1 MKKQIESFLY
11 YMRYELNYSVHTVLS
26 YQKDLEQFAA
36 FASGDGDCEPK
47 QVTQTLIRSWVYD
60 LTQRRG
66 LAVRS
71 VRRKIQALRAFYKF
85 LLKRGEVT
93 TSPVDDIPM
102 AKLPKHLPEFV
113 GEKKMDEVLD
123 ADYDHRNFSSV
134 RNHLMVAMLYE
145 TGMRRAEL
153 MSLKDADIDT
163 LHCELKV
170 HGKRNKDR
178 VVPFCHELKGL
189 IEEYRPLR
197 QQLTVSDSEEFFL
210 TDKGMPVYDK
220 LVYNVV
226 SEALGAVTSGKRSP
240 HTLRHSYASAMLNHG
255 AGINSVKELLGHE
268 SLAATQVYTHITYS
282 EMKRNYKH
290 AHPRALKK
298 GG

>member
-1 MKKQIESFLY
+1 MKEQIESFLY

-26 YQKDLEQFAA
+26 YRKDLEQFAE
-36 FASGDGDCEPK
+36 FASAGGECDPK
-47 QVTQTLIRSWVYD
+47 GVTQTVIRSWVYD
-60 LTQRRG
+60 LTKRRG

-71 VRRKIQALRAFYKF
+71 VRRKIQALRALYKF

-93 TSPVDDIPM
+93 ASPVDDIPM
-102 AKLPKHLPEFV
+102 AKLPKRLPEFV
-113 GEKKMDEVLD
+113 GERKMDEVLD
-123 ADYDHRNFSSV
+123 ADFDHHDFSAM

-163 LHCELKV
+163 AHCELKV

-178 VVPFCHELKGL
+178 VVPFCQELRGL

-197 QQLTVSDSEEFFL
+197 QRLVVGDSEEFFL
-210 TDKGMPVYDK
+210 TDKGMPVYSK

-226 SEALGAVTSGKRSP
+226 SEALSAVTSGKRSP

-268 SLAATQVYTHITYS
+268 SLAATQVYTHITYR

>member
-1 MKKQIESFLY
+1 MKQIESFLY

-36 FASGDGDCEPK
+36 FLGGDEFDPAL
-47 QVTQTLIRSWVYD
+47 VAADDIRSWVYD
-60 LTQRRG
+60 LTSRRK
-66 LAVRS
+66 LEVRS
-71 VRRKIQALRAFYKF
+71 VRRKVQALRAFFKY
-85 LLKRGEVT
+85 LLKRGEIKQ
-93 TSPVDDIPM
+93 SPVDDIPM

-113 GEKKMDEVLD
+113 GERKMDEVLD
-123 ADYDHRNFSSV
+123 ADYNHGDFNSV
-134 RNHLMVAMLYE
+134 RNHLIIAMLYE

-153 MSLKDADIDT
+153 IGLKDADVDT
-163 LHCELKV
+163 VNRELKV

-178 VVPFCHELKGL
+178 VVPFCDELVRL
-189 IEEYRPLR
+189 IAEYRLQR
-197 QQLTVSDSEEFFL
+197 ASLAAESDPFFL
-210 TDKGMPVYDK
+210 TEKGAPLYPK

-226 SEALGAVTSGKRSP
+226 RKTLSSVTSGKRSP

-255 AGINSVKELLGHE
+255 AEINSVKELLGHE
-268 SLAATQVYTHITYS
+268 SLAATQVYTHVTYKELNS
-282 EMKRNYKH
+282 NYKH